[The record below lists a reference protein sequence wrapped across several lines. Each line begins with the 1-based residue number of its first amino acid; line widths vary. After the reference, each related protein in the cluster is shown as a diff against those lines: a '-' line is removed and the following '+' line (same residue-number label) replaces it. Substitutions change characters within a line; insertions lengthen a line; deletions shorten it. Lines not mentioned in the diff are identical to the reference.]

1 MGLSTILEAVVMPGQ
16 FCEGL
21 NGGPMDKEALSMK
34 VVSSRSAILA
44 IAALGLVKG
53 AMPVSAGE
61 RDTTRIAPLKGVSLD
76 LGSKN
81 AVAYFVQEN
90 GTCSVTVTMAEA
102 FPLNPAEFPT
112 GTRVTMN
119 VAPGTSSRIDTAEGT
134 ALNMACATGASSLT
148 LHTFE
153 RTAYSASQQNY

>member
-1 MGLSTILEAVVMPGQ
+1 MTVA
-16 FCEGL
+16 
-21 NGGPMDKEALSMK
+21 
-34 VVSSRSAILA
+34 SSRSAILA
-44 IAALGLVKG
+44 FAALGLVQG
-53 AMPVSAGE
+53 ALAASAGE

-76 LGSKN
+76 LGTKN

-90 GTCSVTVTMAEA
+90 GVCNVTVTMAEA

-134 ALNMACATGASSLT
+134 ALNMTCATGASSLT

-153 RTAYSASQQNY
+153 RSAYSAAQHNY